1 MRPRPVLTS
10 NAIGGAV
17 TGLAGILAFL
27 GYANTATD
35 LSGEAQGIGAALAF
49 LVPTLIHLVTGGVAQ
64 TMVTPLADPIAHD
77 GTPLVKATT
86 LAQVNAQLLQPNP
99 VLAPVPAAAAAPV
112 AVVVPV
118 PGANLASAQPALD
131 VGAPA
136 AVDAE
141 TADVVSAIDPGAN
154 DATPLPPPEPAP
166 PMGNLS

>member
-64 TMVTPLADPIAHD
+64 TMVTPMSAPIAQD

-99 VLAPVPAAAAAPV
+99 VLAPVPAAPAPV

-131 VGAPA
+131 GGTPA
-136 AVDAE
+136 DAE
-141 TADVVSAIDPGAN
+141 TADVVSAINPSVD